1 MTLGL
6 IPFTEAPG
14 LVCFRVSVKM
24 EMKQGK
30 IRTFPKH
37 LLFARLNSLPTLAHL
52 LLTET
57 HDQISDRHRCSYFT
71 LEENRDT
78 GTACPAWDRALRRL
92 QG

>member
-1 MTLGL
+1 MTLDL
-6 IPFTEAPG
+6 ILFTEAPS
-14 LVCFRVSVKM
+14 LVCFGVSGKM

-52 LLTET
+52 LLAET
-57 HDQISDRHRCSYFT
+57 HDQINDRHCCSYFT
-71 LEENRDT
+71 LEGNRDT
-78 GTACPAWDRALRRL
+78 GTACPAWDHALRRL